1 MKGIRERLE
10 DELLGAV
17 SRLRRMDG
25 AVALAEM
32 PGVIGDNSPF
42 ADEVDVIQAND
53 GREIG
58 FATRTLLVERVHR
71 LRTALDHL
79 REGDYGTCVECGET
93 IAPARLHAVPEVET
107 CVRCQDRIE
116 RYGRQLDEMV
126 EVEVGAGEDDE

>member
-1 MKGIRERLE
+1 MKGIQERLE
-10 DELLGAV
+10 KELWGAM

-25 AVALAEM
+25 AVALEEM

-42 ADEVDVIQAND
+42 ADEVDEIQANE

-58 FATRTLLVERVHR
+58 FATRTLLVERVHK

-79 REGDYGTCVECGET
+79 RDGDYGTCVECGEP
-93 IAPARLHAVPEVET
+93 IAPARLRAMPEVET

-116 RYGRQLDEMV
+116 RYGRQLEMV
-126 EVEVGAGEDDE
+126 EAEVGGGDDED